1 MKLKLLSIII
11 FVICISLFLSLG
23 FWQLDRAEE
32 KDGIVNLY
40 QSRQKTDTESLLSFN
55 NKDISELFYR
65 NYRIKGNYL
74 NKVFLIDNKIKNK
87 MPGFNVI
94 SPFKLISSGE
104 VILIDR
110 GWIPMKGTRQ
120 DIPRNF
126 QFLNQQNISK
136 DVQEIDGYI
145 YPREKSYTIGEIFTD
160 DSWPR
165 LIQAVN
171 FEKIAESLE
180 LENVI
185 INGVIFR
192 LGQNNSFGFDREW
205 KIIHMSSSKHLG
217 YAFQWFSM
225 AAALIILIFIYYVRK
240 KDGK

>member
-55 NKDISELFYR
+55 NKNISELFYR

-126 QFLNQQNISK
+126 KFLNQQNISK

-160 DSWPR
+160 ESWPR

-185 INGVIFR
+185 HV
-192 LGQNNSFGFDREW
+192 
-205 KIIHMSSSKHLG
+205 
-217 YAFQWFSM
+217 
-225 AAALIILIFIYYVRK
+225 
-240 KDGK
+240 

>member
-11 FVICISLFLSLG
+11 FILCISLFLSLG

-32 KDGIVNLY
+32 KDSIISLY
-40 QSRQKTDTESLLSFN
+40 QSRQQTDIEKLPN
-55 NKDISELFYR
+55 IKNKNIKELYYR
-65 NYRIKGNYL
+65 NYRLKGRYIN
-74 NKVFLIDNKIKNK
+74 NVFLIDNKIKNK
-87 MPGFNVI
+87 TPGFNVI
-94 SPFKLISSGE
+94 SPFKLKISGE
-104 VILIDR
+104 VILVDR

-120 DIPRNF
+120 DIAKNF
-126 QFLNQQNISK
+126 NYLNNLEITK
-136 DVQEIDGYI
+136 NVQEIDGYI

-160 DSWPR
+160 NSWPR

-171 FEKIAESLE
+171 FKEIAASLD

-192 LGQNNSFGFDREW
+192 LGKNNSFGFDREW

-240 KDGK
+240 KDG

>member
-11 FVICISLFLSLG
+11 FVLCISLFLSLG
-23 FWQLDRAEE
+23 FWQLDRAKE
-32 KDGIVNLY
+32 KDDIVNLY
-40 QSRQKTDTESLLSFN
+40 QSRQQTDTENLLN
-55 NKDISELFYR
+55 ILNKDITELFYR
-65 NYRIKGNYL
+65 NYRLKGNYI
-74 NKVFLIDNKIKNK
+74 NKAFLIDNKIKNK
-87 MPGFNVI
+87 IPGFNVI

-120 DIPRNF
+120 DIPKNF
-126 QFLNQQNISK
+126 KFLNDENIIK
-136 DVQEIDGYI
+136 NVQEIDGYI

-171 FEKIAESLE
+171 FEKIAESLD
-180 LENVI
+180 LESVI

-192 LGQNNSFGFDREW
+192 LGQNNNFGFDREW
-205 KIIHMSSSKHLG
+205 TIIHMSSSKHLG

-240 KDGK
+240 KDG